1 MDMIYQAGPLVA
13 VLFFVSILTIAFA
26 LERFWALNIARGKVS
41 YDRILPR
48 IKESLEDGDLDG
60 AEKSAEQQYGSVGRV
75 LAAGIKKYKMLTG
88 RLAERGLR
96 NELNLTLQEANVMES
111 ALLERNI
118 IPLATVGSIAN
129 LIGLLGTVVGMI
141 QSFAAISAT
150 GVGEKIAATKLAQ
163 GIATA
168 LINAAGGLVVAIMAV
183 IFYNYFLSRID
194 RLVFSMEEA
203 SGELL
208 EVCVLSERRRKTIT
222 P

>member
-26 LERFWALNIARGKVS
+26 LERFWALNIARGKIPS
-41 YDRILPR
+41 EKILPR
-48 IKESLEDGDLDG
+48 VKESIEDGDLDA
-60 AEKSAEQQYGSVGRV
+60 AEKSAEEQLGSVGRV
-75 LAAGIKKYKMLTG
+75 LAAGIKKYKAMTG
-88 RLAERGLR
+88 RFAERGLR
-96 NELNLTLQEANVMES
+96 NELNLALQEANVMEG

-118 IPLATVGSIAN
+118 IPIATIGSIAN

-150 GVGEKIAATKLAQ
+150 GVGEKVAASKLAQ

-168 LINAAGGLVVAIMAV
+168 LINAAGGLIVAIMAV

-194 RLVFSMEEA
+194 KLVFSMEEA
-203 SGELL
+203 SANLL
-208 EVCVLSERRRKTIT
+208 EYCLLSERRLKR
-222 P
+222 

>member
-26 LERFWALNIARGKVS
+26 LERFWALNLARGKIPSDKV
-41 YDRILPR
+41 LPR
-48 IKESLEDGDLDG
+48 IKESIEDRDLDA
-60 AEKSAEQQYGSVGRV
+60 AEETAEEQLGSVGRV
-75 LAAGIKKYKMLTG
+75 LAAGIKKYKALTG

-96 NELNLTLQEANVMES
+96 NELNLALQEANVMEG

-118 IPLATVGSIAN
+118 IPIATIGSIGN

-168 LINAAGGLVVAIMAV
+168 LINAAGGLIVAIMAV
-183 IFYNYFLSRID
+183 MFYNYFLSRID
-194 RLVFSMEEA
+194 KLVFSMEEA
-203 SGELL
+203 SANLVDYCL
-208 EVCVLSERRRKTIT
+208 LSERKLKS
-222 P
+222 

>member
-26 LERFWALNIARGKVS
+26 LERFWALNIARGKVPAEKALTRVKEAIE
-41 YDRILPR
+41 DR
-48 IKESLEDGDLDG
+48 DLDA
-60 AEKSAEQQYGSVGRV
+60 AEESAERQLGSVGRV
-75 LAAGIKKYKMLTG
+75 LAAGIKKYKTLTG

-96 NELNLTLQEANVMES
+96 NELSLTLQEANVMEG

-118 IPLATVGSIAN
+118 IPIATIGSIAN

-150 GVGEKIAATKLAQ
+150 GVGEKVAATRLAQ

-168 LINAAGGLVVAIMAV
+168 LINAAGGLIVAIMAV
-183 IFYNYFLSRID
+183 MLYNYFLSRID
-194 RLVFSMEEA
+194 KLVFSMEEA
-203 SGELL
+203 SANLL
-208 EVCVLSERRRKTIT
+208 DYCLLSERKLKS
-222 P
+222 

>member
-26 LERFWALNIARGKVS
+26 LERFWALNLARGKIPS
-41 YDRILPR
+41 DKILPR
-48 IKESLEDGDLDG
+48 VKESIEDRELDA
-60 AEKSAEQQYGSVGRV
+60 AEKTAEGQMGSVGRV
-75 LAAGIKKYKMLTG
+75 LAAGIRKYKLLTG

-96 NELNLTLQEANVMES
+96 NELSLALQEANVLEG

-118 IPLATVGSIAN
+118 IPIATIGSIAN

-150 GVGEKIAATKLAQ
+150 GVGEKIAATKLAA

-168 LINAAGGLVVAIMAV
+168 LINAAGGLIVAILAV
-183 IFYNYFLSRID
+183 MFYNYFLSRID
-194 RLVFSMEEA
+194 KIVFSMEEA
-203 SGELL
+203 SANLL
-208 EVCVLSERRRKTIT
+208 EYCLLSERRLKR
-222 P
+222 